1 MATVREPK
9 ALELAETPAPAV
21 PTLQVR
27 ELADRLREQM
37 RTLIRKRSL
46 RDPLGRIAPD
56 LTAPQVHA
64 IIALG
69 IDEAPLSMSTLAQ
82 RVEAALP
89 AATGIVD
96 RLERDGYVERLRDD
110 SDRRVVLV
118 GLTEKGRTT
127 FRQADE
133 HMDVM
138 VCHFLA
144 ALPEADRANFVEMIS
159 RAIGIVCGF
168 TSKPPTDQ
176 P

>member
-1 MATVREPK
+1 MATVRETK
-9 ALELAETPAPAV
+9 ALDRATEPALAETAP
-21 PTLQVR
+21 QVR

-82 RVEAALP
+82 RIEAALP

-110 SDRRVVLV
+110 HDRRVVLV
-118 GLTEKGRTT
+118 GLTEKGRST
-127 FRQADE
+127 FGQADE
-133 HMDVM
+133 HMDM
-138 VCHFLA
+138 VVCQFLA
-144 ALPEADRANFVEMIS
+144 ALPEGDRANFVEMIS